1 VEEYSDD
8 SQLITKTTEDLDFK
22 EAINK
27 DLSASDQH
35 QIQHLLQ
42 ANANCFATSDSDIGS
57 SNLVQHGIDIS
68 NNLPT
73 HQQPYIRAG
82 KQQEIIGKQVGNM
95 LRDDVVEPSKG
106 PFAAP
111 VVLVRKPDGTWQFCV
126 DYRRLNAI
134 TTKDVYPLPR
144 IDDALSRLEGAQY
157 FSIMDMQAG
166 YWQVQMKPEDR
177 EKTAFIP
184 TNGPI
189 ESYAFWPNQCSQYVP
204 TNDGCLISRIK
215 MEQFVFLSI
224 LTILSFFRKLFLN
237 IFSDWNSFSK
247 LILTR
252 SIKFIYSVCE
262 RDILLF
268 L

>member
-144 IDDALSRLEGAQY
+144 I
-157 FSIMDMQAG
+157 
-166 YWQVQMKPEDR
+166 
-177 EKTAFIP
+177 
-184 TNGPI
+184 
-189 ESYAFWPNQCSQYVP
+189 
-204 TNDGCLISRIK
+204 
-215 MEQFVFLSI
+215 
-224 LTILSFFRKLFLN
+224 
-237 IFSDWNSFSK
+237 
-247 LILTR
+247 
-252 SIKFIYSVCE
+252 
-262 RDILLF
+262 
-268 L
+268 